1 MFLWGRFW
9 FRRIAYGYTRMS
21 SLVPE
26 LVKKRCKTINAE
38 STDSANVRSSLL
50 MNNYKE
56 VSSANFLAIA
66 PSFGGVSF
74 AAAAA

>member
-1 MFLWGRFW
+1 
-9 FRRIAYGYTRMS
+9 MS

-38 STDSANVRSSLL
+38 SHDSANVRSSLL

-56 VSSANFLAIA
+56 VSPAHFAVVA
-66 PSFGGVSF
+66 PSFGGSF
-74 AAAAA
+74 AAVAA

>member
-50 MNNYKE
+50 MNNYKA

-66 PSFGGVSF
+66 PSFGGSF